1 MTRKSPGEEGECDQ
15 CLRCYRARLQRRTS
29 TLNCLDEPAVSRSS
43 CRQMLMMPMGYV
55 LNKGLS
61 AQLNHEHILISRMDL
76 TCSRF
81 CSLLSWTICKS
92 WCLLPF
98 PGRGRVHNSMSA
110 VESREEKE
118 IFLDT
123 KFKSSGLSN
132 VMHVM
137 LDVFNKL
144 HLHFHRIAITTRL
157 REVER

>member
-1 MTRKSPGEEGECDQ
+1 M
-15 CLRCYRARLQRRTS
+15 
-29 TLNCLDEPAVSRSS
+29 
-43 CRQMLMMPMGYV
+43 
-55 LNKGLS
+55 
-61 AQLNHEHILISRMDL
+61 
-76 TCSRF
+76 
-81 CSLLSWTICKS
+81 
-92 WCLLPF
+92 
-98 PGRGRVHNSMSA
+98 HNSMSA

-157 REVER
+157 REVGLELSAER